1 MSRPSD
7 IVRFDSVKE
16 WAEQGPGRECD
27 PRFRPLESPSS
38 CVCARDAT
46 DIAPNAGFDFWNNP
60 RFAVLGAEGDVIMK
74 RCVGVRHGNLLF
86 SRRYA
91 TSIQWYANPALKGRA
106 KFIGR
111 YATVLHAFAQP

>member
-1 MSRPSD
+1 
-7 IVRFDSVKE
+7 
-16 WAEQGPGRECD
+16 
-27 PRFRPLESPSS
+27 
-38 CVCARDAT
+38 
-46 DIAPNAGFDFWNNP
+46 
-60 RFAVLGAEGDVIMK
+60 MK